1 MAYYNHPNPFCRYFM
16 LWYQTL
22 GRNAPTPVHNMFAD
36 LVPGLSIPQTQRG
49 LHLDTTIDYSGSG
62 DFADHPNMKVE
73 AGTAVFHDTGS
84 VHPVKSPDITAL
96 LPPSSHEKSSPPDP
110 KDGLE
115 MLLECLVQACGCIKW
130 RDNSPHRHMS
140 NFAFLLNRF
149 REVYL
154 PSFCPD
160 FDYFTSV
167 YEPKLEL
174 PGMRSVGR
182 REELLSS
189 CVVVL
194 VNWVAKYTYDKAV
207 GLNRLD
213 SFQLDDTG
221 GGGGDPMGENSS
233 LLWNLRHMGYS
244 QAQLVRD
251 VLYSTKDMVNF
262 VHEVY
267 RQAFLLGFTSKPQI
281 DAMKMSISVYR
292 DWMSHSKPPFLLEP
306 SMGGG
311 GGGGVGEPNESS
323 SSMTTP
329 PRKLRTDSYIGA
341 ISKENVAIRA
351 GLQNVLQV
359 SGRRHVVGFI

>member
-1 MAYYNHPNPFCRYFM
+1 M

-22 GRNAPTPVHNMFAD
+22 GRNAPTTVHNMFAD
-36 LVPGLSIPQTQRG
+36 LVPGLSIPHTQRG
-49 LHLDTTIDYSGSG
+49 LHLDTIDYSGSG

-73 AGTAVFHDTGS
+73 AGTAVFHDTG

-96 LPPSSHEKSSPPDP
+96 LPPSSHEKSTPPDP
-110 KDGLE
+110 KDGIE
-115 MLLECLVQACGCIKW
+115 MLLECMVQSCGCIKW
-130 RDNSPHRHMS
+130 RDNSPHRHMN

-174 PGMRSVGR
+174 PESRSVGR

-194 VNWVAKYTYDKAV
+194 VNWVSKYTYDKAV

-213 SFQLDDTG
+213 SFQLDDTS
-221 GGGGDPMGENSS
+221 GGGDMLMMGENSS

-244 QAQLVRD
+244 QGQLVRD

-267 RQAFLLGFTSKPQI
+267 RQAFLLGFTSKAQI

-292 DWMSHSKPPFLLEP
+292 DWMSNAKPPFLLEP
-306 SMGGG
+306 SMVGGG
-311 GGGGVGEPNESS
+311 GGDVSESS
-323 SSMTTP
+323 SGSMTTP

-359 SGRRHVVGFI
+359 SDLFG

>member
-1 MAYYNHPNPFCRYFM
+1 
-16 LWYQTL
+16 
-22 GRNAPTPVHNMFAD
+22 MFAE
-36 LVPGLSIPQTQRG
+36 LVPGLSIPQSARS
-49 LHLDTTIDYSGSG
+49 LNLDTIDYSGSG

-73 AGTAVFHDTGS
+73 AGTAVFHDTGA
-84 VHPVKSPDITAL
+84 HPVKSPDITAL
-96 LPPSSHEKSSPPDP
+96 LPPSSHEKTAPPDP
-110 KDGLE
+110 KDGIE
-115 MLLECLVQACGCIKW
+115 MLLECMVQSCGCIKW
-130 RDNSPHRHMS
+130 RDNSPQRHMN

-160 FDYFTSV
+160 FDYFTSI

-174 PGMRSVGR
+174 PVMRSVGR

-189 CVVVL
+189 CIVVL
-194 VNWVAKYTYDKAV
+194 INWVVKYTYDKAV
-207 GLNRLD
+207 LSRLD
-213 SFQLDDTG
+213 SFHLDENSSLGSNG
-221 GGGGDPMGENSS
+221 GGGGDLMGENSS

-267 RQAFLLGFTSKPQI
+267 RQAFLLGFTSKAQI
-281 DAMKMSISVYR
+281 EVMKLSISVYR
-292 DWMSHSKPPFLLEP
+292 DWMSNSKPPFLLEP
-306 SMGGG
+306 NNMMGGG
-311 GGGGVGEPNESS
+311 GDMGDGGGGNNSGL
-323 SSMTTP
+323 MTTP

-359 SGRRHVVGFI
+359 SGSI

>member
-1 MAYYNHPNPFCRYFM
+1 M

-22 GRNAPTPVHNMFAD
+22 GRNAPQSVHNMFAD
-36 LVPGLSIPQTQRG
+36 LVPGLSIPQTQRV
-49 LHLDTTIDYSGSG
+49 LHLDTIDFSGG

-73 AGTAVFHDTGS
+73 AGTAVFHDTG

-96 LPPSSHEKSSPPDP
+96 LPPSSNEKATPPDP
-110 KDGLE
+110 KDGIE
-115 MLLECLVQACGCIKW
+115 MLLECMVQSCGCIKW
-130 RDNSPHRHMS
+130 RDNSPHRHMN

-154 PSFCPD
+154 PSFCPE

-174 PGMRSVGR
+174 PVMRSVGR

-189 CVVVL
+189 CIVVL
-194 VNWVAKYTYDKAV
+194 VNWVSKYTYDKAV
-207 GLNRLD
+207 LNRLD
-213 SFQLDDTG
+213 SFQLDDG
-221 GGGGDPMGENSS
+221 SSGGDMMGENSS

-267 RQAFLLGFTSKPQI
+267 RQAFLLGFTSKAQI

-292 DWMSHSKPPFLLEP
+292 DWMSNSKPPFLLEP
-306 SMGGG
+306 TGMMGGG
-311 GGGGVGEPNESS
+311 GGGGDFNESGTSS

-359 SGRRHVVGFI
+359 RILFLYLYPLLTS

>member
-1 MAYYNHPNPFCRYFM
+1 M

-22 GRNAPTPVHNMFAD
+22 GRHAPQTVHNMFGE
-36 LVPGLSIPQTQRG
+36 LVPGLSIPQNQRA
-49 LHLDTTIDYSGSG
+49 LHLDTTAVDYSAS

-73 AGTAVFHDTGS
+73 AGTAVFHDAG

-96 LPPSSHEKSSPPDP
+96 LPPSSHEKSAPPDP
-110 KDGLE
+110 KDGIE
-115 MLLECLVQACGCIKW
+115 MLLECMVQSCGCIKW
-130 RDNSPHRHMS
+130 RDNSPHRHMN

-174 PGMRSVGR
+174 PVMRSVGR

-207 GLNRLD
+207 LNRLD
-213 SFQLDDTG
+213 SFHVDEVGG
-221 GGGGDPMGENSS
+221 GGGGDMMGENSS

-251 VLYSTKDMVNF
+251 VLYSTRDMVNF

-267 RQAFLLGFTSKPQI
+267 RQAFLLGFTSKAQI

-292 DWMSHSKPPFLLEP
+292 DWMGNAKPPFLLEP
-306 SMGGG
+306 TGIMGGAG
-311 GGGGVGEPNESS
+311 DMNESGGSGS

-359 SGRRHVVGFI
+359 SGFWICFM